1 MSSALAAIVDQL
13 EVLYGPVRQPVTRPF
28 DIIIA
33 ENASYLVDD
42 ARRLQVFR
50 RLRDEIGIDPE
61 QILEHKPQEIEAVIA
76 GGGMLPPHRAGKVIK
91 AARVAVKIGL
101 REIER

>member
-50 RLRDEIGIDPE
+50 RLRDCEACPLRKVCQWY
-61 QILEHKPQEIEAVIA
+61 QIHCSV
-76 GGGMLPPHRAGKVIK
+76 
-91 AARVAVKIGL
+91 
-101 REIER
+101 